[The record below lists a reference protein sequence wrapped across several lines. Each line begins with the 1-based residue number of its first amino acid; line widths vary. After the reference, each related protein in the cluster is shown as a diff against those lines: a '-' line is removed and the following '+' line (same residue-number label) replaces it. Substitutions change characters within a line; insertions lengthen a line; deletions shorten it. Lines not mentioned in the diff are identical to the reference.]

1 MARANALYYASHDPF
16 ADFATAPEIGQVF
29 GELLGAWAVITWQ
42 QLGSPAPFILAEL
55 GPGRGTLMADA
66 RRLARRVA
74 PAFAAA
80 ARLHLVESSPRL
92 RAEQARALP
101 DATWHDDLAGLPPGP
116 LILLANEFLDALPI
130 RQLVRRAAGWMERHV
145 APGAAGAPSTPGAAG
160 TPAAAPSAPGT
171 FVERLTAPLGLAA
184 PLDAVVE
191 VGEAAQQVAAL
202 LGARL
207 ACSGGVA
214 LLIDYGHTASA
225 PGETL
230 QALRHGQPADPL
242 ADPGEADLTAHVDF
256 AALAHAAKAGG
267 AATHGPIT
275 QAALLGHLGIA
286 ARTAALARARPDKAE
301 TLAAAQHRL
310 CHPDQMG
317 TLFKAL
323 ALTAPNAPTPPGFEN
338 AGLENA
344 GFEDSGFATSSTK
357 TPAAP

>member
-29 GELLGAWAVITWQ
+29 GELLGAWAVISWQ
-42 QLGSPAPFILAEL
+42 HLGSPNPVILAEL

-66 RRLARRVA
+66 WRLARRVA
-74 PAFAAA
+74 PTFAAA
-80 ARLHLVESSPRL
+80 ARLHLVEFSPRL
-92 RAEQARALP
+92 RAVQAKALP
-101 DATWHDDLAGLPPGP
+101 AATWHDDLAGLPAGP

-145 APGAAGAPSTPGAAG
+145 AAGA
-160 TPAAAPSAPGT
+160 
-171 FVERLTAPLGLAA
+171 FVERLTAPLGIAA

-191 VGEAAQQVAAL
+191 IGEAAQQVAAF

-207 ACSGGVA
+207 AEDGGVA
-214 LLIDYGHTASA
+214 LFIDYGHAASGA
-225 PGETL
+225 GDTL
-230 QALRHGQPADPL
+230 QALRQGRPADPL

-256 AALAHAAKAGG
+256 AAVAHAARAGG

-275 QAALLGHLGIA
+275 QAALLKHLGIA
-286 ARTAALARARPDKAE
+286 ERTAALARARPDKAE
-301 TLAAAQHRL
+301 ALAAARERL

-323 ALTAPNAPTPPGFEN
+323 VLAAPNAPVPPGFEG
-338 AGLENA
+338 AA
-344 GFEDSGFATSSTK
+344 APGFEGA
-357 TPAAP
+357 AAPGFEGAAAP